1 MGYRK
6 CWEAVLILCY
16 GLLNTFCMQSRRRR
30 SPFDVNL
37 LFSFQSLHHIPAT
50 ILLALGS
57 VWRGGGGRER
67 ERDEVEGTEILEQ
80 SVDRAQ
86 LEKLGIVFYSVYKL

>member
-1 MGYRK
+1 
-6 CWEAVLILCY
+6 
-16 GLLNTFCMQSRRRR
+16 MQSRRRR

-50 ILLALGS
+50 ILLALG
-57 VWRGGGGRER
+57 RAGGGEGAG
-67 ERDEVEGTEILEQ
+67 RDEVEGTEILEQ